1 MLVFRDRRKLEVRSP
16 ASWDEEQDILLI
28 SSRNVYGTE
37 GWRKAQEIHPEWK
50 MVGLEEYLEEM
61 PQVVR
66 YFLVAAAWDVLLR

>member
-1 MLVFRDRRKLEVRSP
+1 MRSP